1 MPKFPE
7 MSAKRIVI
15 YPKDIAM
22 MTGRTERTA
31 RRILAQVRKA
41 FGKKPRDFVTV
52 NEFCLFAG
60 FEEREVLEMLQ

>member
-1 MPKFPE
+1 
-7 MSAKRIVI
+7 MSPRRIVI

-41 FGKKPRDFVTV
+41 YGKKSRDFVTV
-52 NEFCLFAG
+52 SEFCSFAG
-60 FEEREVLEMLQ
+60 FAEDEVLEMLR